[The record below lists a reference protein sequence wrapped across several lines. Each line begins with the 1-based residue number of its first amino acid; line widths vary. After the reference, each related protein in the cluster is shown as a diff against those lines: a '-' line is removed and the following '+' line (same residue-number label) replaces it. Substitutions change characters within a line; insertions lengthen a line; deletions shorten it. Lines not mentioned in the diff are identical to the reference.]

1 MEEPMVRLPY
11 ALACLVALLG
21 CSSGTEAGPGAANG
35 GGGSATSGGGG
46 QSVGGGGTTA
56 SVGGTDVASGGAV
69 AGTMAGGTGGSGG
82 SGGALA
88 GSGGEA
94 TGGGGGTAGSAPD
107 LGASYPYSC
116 NLIIGIQTTSEWFRD
131 FDDLVDI
138 DRWEMMHKDSA
149 HLEKWADPN
158 HELWSLEKDPACA
171 QNAEAPERVVFMGVE
186 YDYTTVEEFLPDYV
200 SVIENIKT
208 KYPSVKRVDV
218 MTYTRA
224 PGNMECTSADRSAY
238 SFIKPAQDEAI
249 SQLVAKY
256 QGFVYATPKWEVES
270 CDDFNYCPHLTGD
283 ANEKLAATLAS
294 YFDGK

>member
-1 MEEPMVRLPY
+1 MEELMVRLPC
-11 ALACLVALLG
+11 ALASLLVLAACG
-21 CSSGTEAGPGAANG
+21 SGSESGPAAVNVGGVNGAAL
-35 GGGSATSGGGG
+35 GGGG
-46 QSVGGGGTTA
+46 QNLGGGGTTS
-56 SVGGTDVASGGAV
+56 SVGGTP
-69 AGTMAGGTGGSGG
+69 TTTGGSIAGGVAGIGG
-82 SGGALA
+82 SGMA
-88 GSGGEA
+88 GSGGDA
-94 TGGGGGTAGSAPD
+94 VGGSAGTSGAGPD
-107 LGASYPYSC
+107 GGASYPYSC

-138 DRWEMMHKDSA
+138 ERWEMMHKDSA
-149 HLEKWADPN
+149 HLEKWAEPD

-200 SVIENIKT
+200 AVIENIKT

-224 PGNMECTSADRSAY
+224 PANMECTSADRSAY
-238 SFIKPAQDEAI
+238 SYIKPAQDEAI
-249 SQLVAKY
+249 TQLVAKY
-256 QGFVYATPKWEVES
+256 PGFVYATPRWEVES